1 MTWILK
7 EKKSVK
13 QDKNHQ
19 LEGTINFLKGNQEDL
34 TNKTFE
40 PRFEGGGVSYIYLGK
55 SDTSRWSRLE
65 LHVISS
71 NLGNKIVK
79 FIKIP

>member
-1 MTWILK
+1 M
-7 EKKSVK
+7 
-13 QDKNHQ
+13 
-19 LEGTINFLKGNQEDL
+19 EGTINFLKGNQEDL
-34 TNKTFE
+34 TNKTYE
-40 PRFEGGGVSYIYLGK
+40 PRLEGDGVSYLGK